1 MAGGKRELIW
11 LLRCALALTT
21 CAPLKRDTVPV
32 VYAHAMRSGNVLI
45 RFRGSPHESLV
56 HESSRPDC
64 HRSDVVRG

>member
-32 VYAHAMRSGNVLI
+32 VYAQSITSPNTDTQERNLGWHQDLTGNDL
-45 RFRGSPHESLV
+45 G
-56 HESSRPDC
+56 C
-64 HRSDVVRG
+64 